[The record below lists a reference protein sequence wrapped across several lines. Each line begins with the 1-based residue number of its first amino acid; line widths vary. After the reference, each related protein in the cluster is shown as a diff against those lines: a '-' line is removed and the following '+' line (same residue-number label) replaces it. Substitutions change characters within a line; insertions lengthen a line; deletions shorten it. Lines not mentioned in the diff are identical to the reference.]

1 MRVTFQLTADDYYRG
16 LLAWRNLKAW
26 RRWLLRCAYFLM
38 SLAIPVG
45 VLLALVRPDPQPI
58 KISAEIL
65 GFAALWFTYMWAA
78 PRLSGRRQFPGSPS
92 AQSPMTI
99 EASDA
104 GLAVHSTHGESKVSW
119 SAYMAWAEAKSVFVI
134 LPQPRIYV
142 PIPKRAFTDEQLNE
156 FRELLRRTIKPQPK

>member
-1 MRVTFQLTADDYYRG
+1 VRITFQLTAEDYYRG

-38 SLAIPVG
+38 SLTIPVG
-45 VLLALVRPDPQPI
+45 VLLAFVRSDPQTI
-58 KISAEIL
+58 KISAAIL
-65 GFAALWFTYMWAA
+65 GFAALWFTYMSGA
-78 PRLSGRRQFPGSPS
+78 PRFSGRRQFRGSPS

-104 GLAVHSTHGESKVSW
+104 GLAVHSAYGESKVSW
-119 SAYMAWAEAKSVFVI
+119 SAYIAWAEAKSLFVI

-142 PIPKRAFTDEQLNE
+142 PIPKRAFTEEQLNE
-156 FRELLRRTIKPQPK
+156 FRELLRRNIKPS